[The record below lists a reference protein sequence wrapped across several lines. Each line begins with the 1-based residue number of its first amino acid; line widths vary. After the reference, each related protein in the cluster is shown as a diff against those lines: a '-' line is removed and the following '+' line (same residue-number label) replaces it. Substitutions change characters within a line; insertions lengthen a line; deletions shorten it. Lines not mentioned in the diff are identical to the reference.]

1 MTKWWYC
8 PECGEVTDEFEAVGT
23 SLCPKCELDQTKR
36 HYEKTRA
43 IVKKFTEQK
52 REKRKK
58 ENDG

>member
-23 SLCPKCELDQTKR
+23 PLCPKCELDQTKDTMKR
-36 HYEKTRA
+36 QELL
-43 IVKKFTEQK
+43 KKIY
-52 REKRKK
+52 RIEKRKK